1 MKNIY
6 AKEFVAM
13 CFAAIAL
20 LMPGNSAS
28 LSHGIPALS
37 GNKGGSQQKALELIF
52 ANAVAK
58 VEQKSQEIGTF
69 FHHLKSFQYF
79 CKSNLYETS
88 VEITQ
93 MERKEMEYQ
102 YHIFAPYRVCPLGAH
117 VDHQHG
123 LVTGFAIDKG
133 VDLWFDAREDGHVH
147 LESRT
152 FEGVVD
158 FDIDAPTQVR
168 EHHWGDYARGAKYAL
183 KKRFELKKGIN
194 GVIQGSLPVGG
205 LSSSAAVLIAYVM
218 AFAKANGITLQAFEV
233 VQIASE
239 AEREYIGLNNGI
251 LDQACIALGRKDG
264 LLFLDCDSNEYRII
278 KKNPEM
284 PDFELGIFFSGL
296 TRSLVNSDY
305 NLRVYECK
313 TAAWNMLAYTE
324 QPLRTFDKTFL
335 RDIPKTTFEK
345 TRIAMPA
352 RFARRA
358 EHFYSEYR
366 RVRQGVTAWETGNLK
381 LFGKLS
387 FDSCESSIH
396 NYECGSPELIAIYEI
411 MRSLPG
417 VWGGRFSG
425 AGFKGA
431 CIAMVDPNCKDN
443 IEKVLTE
450 KYLEQFPEYE
460 KTFQVFWVRPDDGAR
475 FV

>member
-1 MKNIY
+1 M
-6 AKEFVAM
+6 E
-13 CFAAIAL
+13 
-20 LMPGNSAS
+20 
-28 LSHGIPALS
+28 
-37 GNKGGSQQKALELIF
+37 NKF
-52 ANAVAK
+52 
-58 VEQKSQEIGTF
+58 
-69 FHHLKSFQYF
+69 
-79 CKSNLYETS
+79 
-88 VEITQ
+88 
-93 MERKEMEYQ
+93 Q
-102 YHIFAPYRVCPLGAH
+102 YHIFSPYRVCPLGAH

-133 VDLWFDAREDGHVH
+133 VDLWFNVNDTMGSGTSVSLSHVH

-158 FDIDAPTQVR
+158 FEIDAPSQVR
-168 EHHWGDYARGAKYAL
+168 ERHWGDYARGAKYAL
-183 KKRFELKKGIN
+183 KKRFELKRGIT

-218 AFAKANGITLQAFEV
+218 AFAKANDITLQPFEV
-233 VQIASE
+233 VKIASE
-239 AEREYIGLNNGI
+239 AEREYIGLNNGL
-251 LDQACIALGRKDG
+251 LDQACIALGKKNQ
-264 LLFLDCDSNEYRII
+264 LLFLDCDSNEYRLIPFGNVI
-278 KKNPEM
+278 PSEAEGSLHVGRDDTGEEL
-284 PDFELGIFFSGL
+284 PFEIGIFFSGL

-324 QPLRTFDKTFL
+324 QPLKTFDKTFL
-335 RDIPKTTFEK
+335 RDIPKATFEK

-417 VWGGRFSG
+417 VYGGRFSG

-431 CIAMVDPNCKDN
+431 CIALVDPAYKAE
-443 IEKVLTE
+443 IEKTLTE
-450 KYLEQFPEYE
+450 KYLAQFPEYE
-460 KTFQVFWVRPDDGAR
+460 RTFQVHWVKPDNGAR
-475 FV
+475 FIEK

>member
-1 MKNIY
+1 M
-6 AKEFVAM
+6 
-13 CFAAIAL
+13 
-20 LMPGNSAS
+20 
-28 LSHGIPALS
+28 
-37 GNKGGSQQKALELIF
+37 
-52 ANAVAK
+52 
-58 VEQKSQEIGTF
+58 T
-69 FHHLKSFQYF
+69 
-79 CKSNLYETS
+79 
-88 VEITQ
+88 
-93 MERKEMEYQ
+93 YQ
-102 YHIFAPYRVCPLGAH
+102 YHIFSPYRVCPLGAH

-133 VDLWFDAREDGHVH
+133 VDLWFNVNDGQRDSVKGQKSWPESHVH
-147 LESRT
+147 LESKT

-158 FDIDAPTQVR
+158 FDIDAPSQVR
-168 EHHWGDYARGAKYAL
+168 ERHWGDYARGAKFAL
-183 KKRFELKKGIN
+183 RKRFALRKGIN

-218 AFAKANGITLQAFEV
+218 AFAKANDITLQPFEV
-233 VQIASE
+233 VKIASE
-239 AEREYIGLNNGI
+239 AEREYIGLNNGL
-251 LDQACIALGRKDG
+251 LDQACIALGKKNE
-264 LLFLDCDSNEYRII
+264 LLFLDCDTNEYRLIPFGGQRDSVKAESQRDSVKSQRSEETNALDLRPSTLDREDALDLRPSTFDLPFKI
-278 KKNPEM
+278 
-284 PDFELGIFFSGL
+284 GIFFSGL

-313 TAAWNMLAYTE
+313 TAAWNMLAYTD
-324 QPLRTFDKTFL
+324 QPLKTFDKTFL
-335 RDIPKTTFEK
+335 RDIPKATFEK

-417 VWGGRFSG
+417 VYGGRFSG

-431 CIAMVDPNCKDN
+431 CIALVDPAEKEN
-443 IEKVLTE
+443 IARELTTR
-450 KYLEQFPEYE
+450 YLAQFPEYE
-460 KTFQVFWVRPDDGAR
+460 STFQINWVQPDDGAR

>member
-1 MKNIY
+1 MQ
-6 AKEFVAM
+6 
-13 CFAAIAL
+13 
-20 LMPGNSAS
+20 
-28 LSHGIPALS
+28 H
-37 GNKGGSQQKALELIF
+37 
-52 ANAVAK
+52 
-58 VEQKSQEIGTF
+58 
-69 FHHLKSFQYF
+69 
-79 CKSNLYETS
+79 
-88 VEITQ
+88 
-93 MERKEMEYQ
+93 
-102 YHIFAPYRVCPLGAH
+102 HIFSPYRVCPLGAH

-123 LVTGFAIDKG
+123 LVTGFAINKG
-133 VDLWFDAREDGHVH
+133 VDLWFDIRDDGHVH
-147 LESRT
+147 LESKT
-152 FEGVVD
+152 FEGIVD
-158 FDIDAPTQVR
+158 FEIDAPSQVR
-168 EHHWGDYARGAKYAL
+168 ERHWGDYARGAKYAL
-183 KKRFELKKGIN
+183 KKRFELKRGIT

-218 AFAKANGITLQAFEV
+218 AFAKANDITLQPFEV
-233 VQIASE
+233 VKIASE
-239 AEREYIGLNNGI
+239 AEREYIGLNNGL
-251 LDQACIALGRKDG
+251 LDQACIALGKKDQ
-264 LLFLDCDSNEYRII
+264 LLFLDCDSNEYRLIPFGGQQQSTENSQLSII
-278 KKNPEM
+278 NSQLP
-284 PDFELGIFFSGL
+284 FEIGIFFSGL

-324 QPLRTFDKTFL
+324 QPLKTFDKTFL
-335 RDIPKTTFEK
+335 RDIPKATFDK

-417 VWGGRFSG
+417 VYGGRFSG

-431 CIAMVDPNCKDN
+431 CIALVDPAHKEN

-450 KYLEQFPEYE
+450 RYLEQFPEYE
-460 KTFQVFWVRPDDGAR
+460 RTFQVFWVKPDDGAR
-475 FV
+475 FVDPSNSPV

>member
-1 MKNIY
+1 
-6 AKEFVAM
+6 
-13 CFAAIAL
+13 
-20 LMPGNSAS
+20 
-28 LSHGIPALS
+28 
-37 GNKGGSQQKALELIF
+37 
-52 ANAVAK
+52 
-58 VEQKSQEIGTF
+58 
-69 FHHLKSFQYF
+69 
-79 CKSNLYETS
+79 
-88 VEITQ
+88 
-93 MERKEMEYQ
+93 MENNYQ
-102 YHIFAPYRVCPLGAH
+102 YHIFSPYRVCPLGAH

-133 VDLWFDAREDGHVH
+133 VDLWFDIRTDGHVH
-147 LESRT
+147 LESKT

-158 FDIDAPTQVR
+158 FDIEAPTQVKER
-168 EHHWGDYARGAKYAL
+168 HWGDYARGAKYAL
-183 KKRFELKKGIN
+183 KKRFELQHGIT

-218 AFAKANGITLQAFEV
+218 AFAKANDITLQPFP
-233 VQIASE
+233 
-239 AEREYIGLNNGI
+239 
-251 LDQACIALGRKDG
+251 D
-264 LLFLDCDSNEYRII
+264 
-278 KKNPEM
+278 M
-284 PDFELGIFFSGL
+284 PDFEIGIFFSGL

-313 TAAWNMLAYTE
+313 TAAWNMLAYTD
-324 QPLRTFDKTFL
+324 QPLKTFDKTFL

-417 VWGGRFSG
+417 VYGGRFSG

-431 CIAMVDPNCKDN
+431 CISLVDPARKAD
-443 IEKVLTE
+443 IERELTQR
-450 KYLEQFPEYE
+450 YLEQFPEYE
-460 KTFQVFWVRPDDGAR
+460 KTFQVFWVHPDNGAR
-475 FV
+475 FI